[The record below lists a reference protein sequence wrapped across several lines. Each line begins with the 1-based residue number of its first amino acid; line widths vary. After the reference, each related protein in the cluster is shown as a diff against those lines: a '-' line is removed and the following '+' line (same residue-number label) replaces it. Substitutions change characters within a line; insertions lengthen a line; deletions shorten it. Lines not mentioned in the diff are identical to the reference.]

1 MSVEIEEVEIEED
14 LLRAGEIPSSAS
26 VLHVIVKRLG
36 RLLDGNQ
43 IKQLSKAA
51 GLSIP
56 EWRVLYILA
65 VGGPMPQCD
74 LIRLTIME
82 QSQASRVT
90 KTMAAKGLI
99 SMERNQKDQRCW
111 NCMLTGLGF
120 ERFNQAEPVMID
132 RKKRLDNAVSEDE
145 FRHFISLANK
155 IAKRAQSVVPR

>member
-99 SMERNQKDQRCW
+99 SMERNQEDQRRW